1 MKKIGFLL
9 ICMSFSI
16 VSFSQKAAIKFE
28 KMSHDFGKIAE
39 DKGNAT
45 IVFSFT
51 NVGNSPLVISN
62 VQASCG
68 CTTPTWTK
76 EPIEPGKKGS
86 ITVSYNPQG
95 RPGAFTKSI
104 TVFSNA
110 AEEQVVLMINGEV
123 IPKGIEIP
131 AKTVKK

>member
-9 ICMSFSI
+9 LCMTFTLL
-16 VSFSQKAAIKFE
+16 SFSQKASIKFD
-28 KMSHDFGKIAE
+28 KMSHDFQKIAE

-45 IVFSFT
+45 NVFSFT

-86 ITVSYNPQG
+86 VTVSYNPQG
-95 RPGAFTKSI
+95 RPGNFTKSI

-131 AKTVKK
+131 VKTVKK